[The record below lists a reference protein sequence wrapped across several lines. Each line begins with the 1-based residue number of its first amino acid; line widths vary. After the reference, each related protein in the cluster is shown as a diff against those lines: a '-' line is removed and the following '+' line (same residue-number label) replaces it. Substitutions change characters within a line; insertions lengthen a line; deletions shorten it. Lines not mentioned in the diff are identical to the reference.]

1 MPAAHDVP
9 NDVRIQVFLKPEGQ
23 RLRLLVRAPLASM
36 NDIPWPTAGV
46 FLNLSDPEMPIALR
60 DGAKDWIADRIEM
73 YEEDVRLGDPRL
85 AAVRVSLPSDT
96 SFDSYDGALRS
107 LLGPALPN
115 DTELVKSQAMVDALL
130 EYPIRSARSRFSIDP
145 HYRLLGLRALTVLRF
160 VTPDGAERALEF
172 HDDPGLVR
180 LDPRWFQA
188 VRLFVAEGFRHIL
201 SGTDHLLFLFCL
213 VIPFRRFRQL
223 LVVVTAFTVA
233 HSITLIASAY
243 DMGPDAGWF
252 PPLVETL
259 IATSIVYMALENIVA
274 PGLRRRWLI
283 AFGFGSCTASA
294 SRSRCA
300 TRMQLAGSHLL
311 TSLLSFNLGV
321 EIGQVAVLAVL
332 LPALALLFR
341 FVVAERLGTIILSAI
356 VAHTGWHWM
365 IDRAQLLSRYQFE
378 FPDLTLGFF
387 AGAMRWMMIV
397 VAMAGAWWLLK
408 TILRPR
414 RSSDPG
420 KLPALNQS
428 PAEQTRLRPLRSG
441 SNRSPSDR
449 PFRAAPAP
457 AAASPAHRRA
467 R

>member
-1 MPAAHDVP
+1 MKHCATFALVAAALFSWTAVPAAHDVP
-9 NDVRIQVFLKPEGQ
+9 NDVRIQVFLRPEGQ
-23 RLRLLVRAPLASM
+23 VLRLLVRAPLASM
-36 NDIPWPTAGV
+36 NDIPWPTSGV
-46 FLNLSDPEMPIALR
+46 FLNLSDPEMPLALR
-60 DGAKDWIADRIEM
+60 DGAKDWIADRIDV
-73 YEEDVRLGDPRL
+73 YEEGAGLGVPRL

-107 LLGPALPN
+107 LLGPALPR

-145 HYRLLGLRALTVLRF
+145 HYRLLGLKALTVLRF
-160 VTPDGAERALEF
+160 VTADGAERALEF

-243 DMGPDAGWF
+243 NMGPDAGWF

-259 IATSIVYMALENIVA
+259 IAASIVYMALENIVA
-274 PGLRRRWLI
+274 PGLGRRWMI
-283 AFGFGSCTASA
+283 AFGFGLVHGFGFSFALRDT
-294 SRSRCA
+294 
-300 TRMQLAGSHLL
+300 MQLAGSHLL
-311 TSLLSFNLGV
+311 ISLLSFNVGV
-321 EIGQVAVLAVL
+321 ELGQVAVLAVL

-341 FVVAERLGTIILSAI
+341 FVVAERIGTIILSAI

-365 IDRAQLLSRYQFE
+365 IDRAQLLWRYQFE
-378 FPDLTLGFF
+378 LPELTLGFL
-387 AGAMRWMMIV
+387 AGALRWMMVV
-397 VAMAGAWWLLK
+397 VAVAGAWWLVRTLLK
-408 TILRPR
+408 PR
-414 RSSDPG
+414 RPDETVKS
-420 KLPALNQS
+420 
-428 PAEQTRLRPLRSG
+428 EV
-441 SNRSPSDR
+441 
-449 PFRAAPAP
+449 
-457 AAASPAHRRA
+457 
-467 R
+467 